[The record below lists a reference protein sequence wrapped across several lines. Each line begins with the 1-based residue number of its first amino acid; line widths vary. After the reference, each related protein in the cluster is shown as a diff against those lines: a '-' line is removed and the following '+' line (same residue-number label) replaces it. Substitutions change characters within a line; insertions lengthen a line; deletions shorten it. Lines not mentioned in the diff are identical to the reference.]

1 MKKLLCFMLSVIMV
15 LTFSI
20 QAFAEADS
28 LSAVEKNMINVME
41 KIKSESF
48 ELSKQIWEL
57 KELGMEEFKSSALL
71 VEAFKKHGFT
81 VQYGVTAKD
90 PLTGLDMEL
99 PTAFIATY
107 EGKEGGP
114 TIGITVEYDALP
126 NGHACGHNL
135 ISLSGL
141 VAAIGIKEALQ
152 TTPGKVVVFGTPAEE
167 TVGGK
172 IPMLAAGLMKDVDV
186 AFSTHGSGGH
196 QWSTELNAK
205 AMTWAKYETGAL
217 TFKGKSSHASASPE
231 KGRSALDAAML
242 MGIGLEFLREHM
254 IETDRI
260 HYIFMDGGKA
270 ANVVPDSVTVDI
282 YVRADTT
289 PELEE
294 LRKRVDNIIKGAALM
309 TDTIAEYT
317 WDAPF
322 LNAVPVPRLWNFVAD
337 TAGLVGV
344 SKDKFLFNTK
354 AGGSTDLGNVGYE
367 MPTANINFPIAEV
380 EPGKEI
386 AGHSDEFR
394 DAAIKE
400 YAMEN
405 SFIAGKI
412 IALSAYRLLT
422 NPTELQAIKD
432 EFVKNKQ

>member
-1 MKKLLCFMLSVIMV
+1 
-15 LTFSI
+15 
-20 QAFAEADS
+20 
-28 LSAVEKNMINVME
+28 
-41 KIKSESF
+41 
-48 ELSKQIWEL
+48 
-57 KELGMEEFKSSALL
+57 
-71 VEAFKKHGFT
+71 
-81 VQYGVTAKD
+81 
-90 PLTGLDMEL
+90 
-99 PTAFIATY
+99 
-107 EGKEGGP
+107 
-114 TIGITVEYDALP
+114 
-126 NGHACGHNL
+126 
-135 ISLSGL
+135 
-141 VAAIGIKEALQ
+141 
-152 TTPGKVVVFGTPAEE
+152 
-167 TVGGK
+167 
-172 IPMLAAGLMKDVDV
+172 
-186 AFSTHGSGGH
+186 
-196 QWSTELNAK
+196 
-205 AMTWAKYETGAL
+205 
-217 TFKGKSSHASASPE
+217 
-231 KGRSALDAAML
+231 ML

-289 PELEE
+289 SELEE

-400 YAMEN
+400 YAMGN

>member
-1 MKKLLCFMLSVIMV
+1 MKKVMCFMLSVIMV

-28 LSAVEKNMINVME
+28 LSAVEKNMISAME
-41 KIKSESF
+41 KIKEESF
-48 ELSKQIWEL
+48 EISKQIWEL
-57 KELGMEEFKSSALL
+57 KEMGMEEFKSSSLL

-81 VQYGVTAKD
+81 VQHGVTAKD

-141 VAAIGIKEALQ
+141 VAALGIKEALQ
-152 TTPGKVVVFGTPAEE
+152 TTPGKVIVFGTPAEE

-294 LRKRVDNIIKGAALM
+294 LRKRVDNIIKGATLM

-337 TAGLVGV
+337 SAELAGV
-344 SKDKFLFNTK
+344 SKDKFIFNTK
-354 AGGSTDLGNVGYE
+354 AGASTDLGNVGYE
-367 MPTANINFPIAEV
+367 MPTANISFPVAEV
-380 EPGKEI
+380 EPDKEI

-432 EFVKNKQ
+432 EFIKNKQ